1 MRVAR
6 RVAPWSS
13 RVVLL
18 ATGALVGTLGFGA
31 GAAGAPAVDLPLIEA
46 AKTADPVAVRALL
59 RQQADVDAAEADGTT
74 ALHWAAYKGDVETA
88 RLLLRA
94 GARVDAR
101 NRYHVTP
108 LELAAG
114 RGSAPLVEALLVA
127 GADPNSTRPEGETVL
142 MAAARTGS
150 VDVLRLLLAH
160 GADVGA
166 REDWRGQTALHWAA
180 AENHAPAVH
189 ALVELGADVDAR
201 SHAGWSALLFA
212 VRAGRQ
218 EAVRALLE
226 AGADPNDIVRPP
238 AAGDEGNDA
247 GPRDPTIG
255 TSALV
260 IAVMNARFSLAQ
272 YLVGQGADPNAA
284 EQGWAALHQLAY
296 TRRPNSG
303 KGMPPV
309 EMVDPVDTLA
319 FARFLLEHGADPNTR
334 QTERFNNRERNNLNR
349 IGATPYLLAAKHAD
363 VPLMRLLAEHGADT
377 LLPTRQA
384 SASSTS
390 GRAPEPTRKRS
401 TPSGWPG
408 SWATGTSSG
417 PTTAAT
423 RRSTAPRCGG
433 RTRLWSSSP
442 NVTPTCS
449 RRATRG
455 GRRYGLPTACT
466 IPARSSGPIT
476 PPRCCVASCR
486 SAASTPR
493 STSATSTASR
503 WSSRPAAS
511 GHGSHRG
518 SGAIIVSELRL
529 IRSPSGFLMRNP
541 LASIRWPVCAD
552 GSG

>member
-377 LLPTRQA
+377 LLPTAGNA
-384 SASSTS
+384 SPLMVAAGVGIFNVGESAGTNAEAFDAVRLAWEL
-390 GRAPEPTRKRS
+390 GDRNVKRADDRGYTALHGAALRGANPIVEFLAERDADLLAES
-401 TPSGWPG
+401 NEGWTPLRIADGVHY
-408 SWATGTSSG
+408 TGTVKRADH
-417 PTTAAT
+417 TAALL
-423 RRSTAPRCGG
+423 RRIMQERGVYTAEHERDVNSVAVVKPTG
-433 RTRLWSSSP
+433 R
-442 NVTPTCS
+442 
-449 RRATRG
+449 
-455 GRRYGLPTACT
+455 
-466 IPARSSGPIT
+466 
-476 PPRCCVASCR
+476 
-486 SAASTPR
+486 
-493 STSATSTASR
+493 
-503 WSSRPAAS
+503 
-511 GHGSHRG
+511 
-518 SGAIIVSELRL
+518 
-529 IRSPSGFLMRNP
+529 
-541 LASIRWPVCAD
+541 
-552 GSG
+552 